1 MQSQKKTIPKV
12 DYTISQARDIDGV
25 KWAVC
30 RLPAQR
36 ALPVISRLAYDVPP
50 IIAEFVADPGRDL
63 APEVEAMIR
72 AAVEKFL
79 PQTGVLTLSVVKAIF
94 LTTALS
100 KVAKIDIEWL
110 ATSMLPGCLSANGV
124 PIDSMG
130 ELDETGI
137 GSVGLLELIWMAL
150 VENWRPTSS
159 ARAMFDGSAGAEKP
173 TQSPIQGKSKYR
185 GETSSAGRPAPTPAT
200 TG

>member
-12 DYTISQARDIDGV
+12 SYTISQARDIDGV

-94 LTTALS
+94 LTAALS

-124 PIDSMG
+124 PIDSMA
-130 ELDETGI
+130 ELDETEI

-150 VENWRPTSS
+150 VENWRPTST
-159 ARAMFDGSAGAEKP
+159 ARAMFDGSAGAGKP
-173 TQSPIQGKSKYR
+173 MESQIQGKSKYK